1 MSMALIESKDKV
13 IKDLMER
20 NELLEEENVRVF

>member
-1 MSMALIESKDKV
+1 MALIESKDKV